1 MSFIFNPSQYII
13 ITDDNFNI
21 DLPTP
26 ESSASSLLVVNVSS
40 TDATITSTSSNI
52 YNNLYA
58 RRGASEL
65 YIAPNRMMFLIFFQ
79 NFNKDTSKWL
89 CHVG

>member
-13 ITDDNFNI
+13 ISDDNFNI

-26 ESSASSLLVVNVSS
+26 EKNTSSMLVVNISS
-40 TDATITSTSSNI
+40 TDATISSAYSNI

-58 RRGASEL
+58 RRGTSQI

-79 NFNKDTSKWL
+79 NFNKDSNKWL
-89 CHVG
+89 CHIG

>member
-13 ITDDNFNI
+13 ITDDNYNI

-26 ESSASSLLVVNVSS
+26 EKSAFSLLVVNVSS

-58 RRGASEL
+58 RRGTAEL

-79 NFNKDTSKWL
+79 SFNKDTSKWL